1 MKKIIL
7 LLALLFSFSL
17 IAQRSL
23 RIYNLNVKRGY
34 ESSVVDTFSD
44 FAGGEK
50 WKSGGV
56 MLQAVGFKNG
66 VTHRIVVWGDPENFG
81 TERERSDE
89 EWALYRERMSNYT
102 YPNTGDSAMGSILA
116 FTEGDW
122 KKIFQQ
128 ESMMLKFMILLNS
141 KKRGIKMQ
149 KQLKKFLVIEE

>member
-1 MKKIIL
+1 VKLLDQKLTELKILKTLYILELLLIINQFKMKKSIL

-89 EWALYRERMSNYT
+89 E
-102 YPNTGDSAMGSILA
+102 
-116 FTEGDW
+116 
-122 KKIFQQ
+122 
-128 ESMMLKFMILLNS
+128 
-141 KKRGIKMQ
+141 
-149 KQLKKFLVIEE
+149 